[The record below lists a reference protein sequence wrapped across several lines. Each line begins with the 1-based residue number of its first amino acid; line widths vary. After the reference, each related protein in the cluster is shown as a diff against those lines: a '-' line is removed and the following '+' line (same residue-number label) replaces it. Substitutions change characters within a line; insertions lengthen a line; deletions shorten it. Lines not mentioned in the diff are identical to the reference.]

1 MISQSEPRPRKANR
15 RHPWARRIGLALI
28 VLIAALLG
36 SMILFRFV
44 NPPITTVM
52 IIERLKGQPL
62 QRQWVPLEAI
72 SPNLPLAVIASE
84 DGQFCNHW
92 GVDWG
97 AVRDAVNESRRGGGF
112 RGASTIT
119 MQTAKN
125 LYLWTSRSYV
135 RKFLEVPLAYLLTLF
150 WPKERVIEV
159 YLNIAQWGPGVF
171 GAEAA
176 SQLYF
181 HKSAKTLSRR
191 EALLLAGALPAPRL
205 RNPGKPSPRMLRI
218 ARSVEKRMPILANR
232 SICALPKT
240 SAVKTSTAK

>member
-1 MISQSEPRPRKANR
+1 MVNQTPSGGRKSKPRQKWIR
-15 RHPWARRIGLALI
+15 RAGWALLI
-28 VLIAALLG
+28 LMAALLV
-36 SMILFRFV
+36 SIIAFRFV
-44 NPPITTVM
+44 NPPITPVM
-52 IIERLKGQPL
+52 IAEKLRGTTL
-62 QRQWVPLEAI
+62 QRQWVPLEDM

-97 AVRDAVNESRRGGGF
+97 AVHDAVNEARRGGGF

-125 LYLWTSRSYV
+125 LYLWTHRSYV
-135 RKFLEVPLAYLLTLF
+135 RKVLEVPLAYLLTLF

-159 YLNIAQWGPGVF
+159 YLNVAQWGPGVF

-181 HKSAKTLSRR
+181 HKSASALTRR
-191 EALLLAGALPAPRL
+191 EALLLAAALPSPRI

-218 ARSVEKRMPILANR
+218 ANSVGKRMPILASR
-232 SICALPKT
+232 SICVLPKT
-240 SAVKTSTAK
+240 PVPK